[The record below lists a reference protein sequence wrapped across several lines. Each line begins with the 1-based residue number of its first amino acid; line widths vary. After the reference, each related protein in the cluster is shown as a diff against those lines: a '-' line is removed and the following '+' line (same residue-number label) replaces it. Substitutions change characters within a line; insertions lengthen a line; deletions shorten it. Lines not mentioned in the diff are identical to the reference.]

1 MTMAAA
7 ATTLTRHI
15 PLTHLSLK
23 DTWHKTNCKIMKSM
37 RRSTSTTQDLHLS
50 MSSLSLSSSSSSTSS
65 SDSEEDAVI
74 QNVVA
79 NIQQVKRKAIQ
90 FGRVNIIEFPYTL
103 GDNPSVSSGPP
114 ISMGP
119 IHQDRFSVDLLE
131 YDDAKLSIH
140 RRSIPE
146 MRMDQMLRTHI
157 LQSSG
162 HTLREIMQ
170 ATIEAQDHRE
180 LRRQSVQSS
189 STHLMLYRAKTN
201 ARRRLQSSFVS
212 LKQRNFAT
220 SMQQRVSQTNN
231 SSAGRNTTNT
241 NSKTNQ
247 PKNLG
252 ATTHM
257 RPRDSLTL

>member
-1 MTMAAA
+1 M
-7 ATTLTRHI
+7 TRHSR
-15 PLTHLSLK
+15 LKKAASFGNQLSAAE
-23 DTWHKTNCKIMKSM
+23 HKCLSVLRPVPPCPIDFQLDAFSLM
-37 RRSTSTTQDLHLS
+37 TSVTFY
-50 MSSLSLSSSSSSTSS
+50 
-65 SDSEEDAVI
+65 
-74 QNVVA
+74 VVA
-79 NIQQVKRKAIQ
+79 LSQGSFGQPAAQVWLFSHSAARKNLKQ
-90 FGRVNIIEFPYTL
+90 RLKLKPHFPSHFCL
-103 GDNPSVSSGPP
+103 A

-162 HTLREIMQ
+162 HSLREIMQ
-170 ATIEAQDHRE
+170 ATIEAQDHRK

-201 ARRRLQSSFVS
+201 ARRRLQCSFGS
-212 LKQRNFAT
+212 LKHRNFAT
-220 SMQQRVSQTNN
+220 SMQQRVSQTNTTD
-231 SSAGRNTTNT
+231 RNTNNS
-241 NSKTNQ
+241 NSKINQ
-247 PKNLG
+247 PKSLG

-257 RPRDSLTL
+257 RPRGSLTL